1 MSPRPGTTDG
11 AGPVDPTEAG
21 GTGARYSGFRD
32 AGVRLTEPVVEGLG
46 AHRSDRGVA
55 LLPAIH
61 DFDRAHL
68 VALERG
74 GWLEPDEAAL
84 LLRTL
89 DAAAAEVGVT
99 ESRQRAGGG
108 IHSGEYLL
116 IGALGEPRGGQVSLA
131 RSSADLG
138 AVALRTIERD
148 RLLDL
153 GDALVALRAALT
165 ATAPRYVRTVMPL
178 FAQGQ
183 HAQPTT
189 VGHYLTSWG
198 SVLERDTDRVLVAL
212 GRVNA
217 SPAGAAIGT
226 GSPFVTDREATAA
239 LLGFDRA
246 IANTLDAVT
255 SHDHVLDV
263 LSTLAILGTDLSRL
277 VDDLMG
283 WSSPECAYVTF
294 PDRFCGTSSILAQAR
309 NPYAPQYIKGVG
321 AMAAG
326 AFVHGLVVDR
336 AGTGEAVLDRHQL
349 SEQLL
354 GLFGQ
359 TIRNVRWLTELVPV
373 LDWHEERLLAST
385 RAHWAT
391 ATELAGAI
399 VARAGV
405 SWRSAHQVTGIVVR
419 LAVERGLEPAGVTP
433 ALVDEAVALYRARI
447 EATGLGR
454 DDDDE
459 LLPEPGS
466 LTQTDL
472 DNALDPWVAI
482 EARTGA
488 GGPAPAEVGAQLA
501 ALDATIGDHRRELAV
516 RREHQASARQSLD
529 AAIAAVGAP

>member
-1 MSPRPGTTDG
+1 M
-11 AGPVDPTEAG
+11 
-21 GTGARYSGFRD
+21 
-32 AGVRLTEPVVEGLG
+32 RLSEPVIEGLG

-61 DFDRAHL
+61 DFDRAHI
-68 VALERG
+68 VALEAA
-74 GWLEPDEAAL
+74 GWLEADEAAL
-84 LLRTL
+84 LLGTL
-89 DAAAAEVGVT
+89 EAAARDEGVT

-116 IGALGEPRGGQVSLA
+116 AGTLGEPRGGQISLA

-153 GDALVALRAALT
+153 GDALVALRSALL
-165 ATAPRYVRTVMPL
+165 ATAPQHLRTVMPM

-189 VGHYLTSWG
+189 VGHYLTSWAH
-198 SVLERDTDRVLVAL
+198 VLERDTDRVLVAF

-226 GSPFVTDREATAA
+226 GSPFVTDRAHTAA
-239 LLGFDRA
+239 LLGFDA
-246 IANTLDAVT
+246 PIANTLDAVT

-263 LSTLAILGTDLSRL
+263 LSTLAILGNDLSRL

-283 WSSPECAYVTF
+283 WSSPECGYVTF

-326 AFVHGLVVDR
+326 ALVNGLMVDR

-349 SEQLL
+349 SEQML

-359 TIRNVRWLTELVPV
+359 TIRNVRWLAQLVPA
-373 LDWHEERLLAST
+373 LAWDEERLLAAT

-391 ATELAGAI
+391 ATDLAGAL
-399 VARAGV
+399 VSHAGL
-405 SWRSAHQVTGIVVR
+405 SWRTAHQITGTVVR
-419 LAVERGLEPAGVTP
+419 LAEERGIDPSDATP
-433 ALVDEAVALYRARI
+433 ALVDEAVALHLERL
-447 EATGLGR
+447 EALGMSLAPDDRLAPAPGLV
-454 DDDDE
+454 
-459 LLPEPGS
+459 
-466 LTQTDL
+466 TQEDL
-472 DNALDPWVAI
+472 DLALDPWAGI
-482 EARTGA
+482 EARSGL
-488 GGPAPAEVGAQLA
+488 GGPAPEAVAAQISALEASLA
-501 ALDATIGDHRRELAV
+501 AHREELGASRSRCDEAREAL
-516 RREHQASARQSLD
+516 E
-529 AAIAAVGAP
+529 AAVAERQRQ

>member
-1 MSPRPGTTDG
+1 MTSPSPPDRTPEDSGEPG
-11 AGPVDPTEAG
+11 AP
-21 GTGARYSGFRD
+21 RYGGFRD
-32 AGVRLTEPVVEGLG
+32 AGVRLSEPLVPGLS
-46 AHRSDRGVA
+46 AHRSDKGVA

-68 VALERG
+68 IALTEA
-74 GWLEPDEAAL
+74 GWLDADDAAE

-89 DAAAAEVGVT
+89 DHAAAADGIT

-116 IGALGEPRGGQVSLA
+116 IAALGEGLGGHISLA

-153 GDALVALRAALT
+153 GDALVALRTALCDSAAGHLD
-165 ATAPRYVRTVMPL
+165 TVMPM

-189 VGHYLTSWG
+189 VGHYLASWAA
-198 SVLERDTDRVLVAL
+198 VLERDTERVLVAF
-212 GRVNA
+212 GRANR

-226 GSPFVTDREATAA
+226 GSPFVTDRARTSA
-239 LLGFDRA
+239 LLGFDEP
-246 IANTLDAVT
+246 ILSTLDAVT

-263 LSTLAILGTDLSRL
+263 LSTLAILGNDLARL

-283 WSSPECAYVTF
+283 WSAPELGYVHF

-309 NPYAPQYIKGVG
+309 NPYAPQYVKGV
-321 AMAAG
+321 AATAAG
-326 AFVHGLVVDR
+326 ALVNGLVVDR

-359 TIRNVRWLTELVPV
+359 TIRNVGWLTELVPA
-373 LDWHEERLLAST
+373 LSWDAERLALST
-385 RAHWAT
+385 QAHWAT
-391 ATELAGAI
+391 ATDLAGAL
-399 VARAGV
+399 VERAGM

-419 LAVERGLEPAGVTP
+419 LATERGLAPNDVTV
-433 ALVDEAVALYRARI
+433 ALVEEAITLHPAP
-447 EATGLGR
+447 ATGR
-454 DDDDE
+454 V
-459 LLPEPGS
+459 
-466 LTQTDL
+466 TQADL
-472 DNALDPWVAI
+472 DAAADPMRSV
-482 EARTGA
+482 ERRDGL
-488 GGPAPAEVGAQLA
+488 GGPAPAAVRALLSMLGERTATHRA
-501 ALDATIGDHRRELAV
+501 ALDEHRARLARAREA
-516 RREHQASARQSLD
+516 LD
-529 AAIAAVGAP
+529 AAADGLGESDSSARE

>member
-1 MSPRPGTTDG
+1 
-11 AGPVDPTEAG
+11 
-21 GTGARYSGFRD
+21 
-32 AGVRLTEPVVEGLG
+32 VRLSEPVVEGLS

-61 DFDRAHL
+61 DFDRAHI
-68 VALERG
+68 VALEG
-74 GWLEPDEAAL
+74 AGWLEPDEAAL
-84 LLRTL
+84 LLGTL
-89 DAAAAEVGVT
+89 EAAAREEGVT

-153 GDALVALRAALT
+153 GDALVALRAAIL
-165 ATAPRYVRTVMPL
+165 ATAPEHLRTVMPL
-178 FAQGQ
+178 LAQGQ

-189 VGHYLTSWG
+189 VAHYLASWA
-198 SVLERDTDRVLVAL
+198 SVLERDTDRVLVAF
-212 GRVNA
+212 GRVNT

-226 GSPFVTDREATAA
+226 GSSFVTDRASTAA
-239 LLGFDRA
+239 LLGFDAA

-263 LSTLAILGTDLSRL
+263 LSTLAILGNDLGRL

-283 WSSPECAYVTF
+283 WSSPEDAYVSF

-309 NPYAPQYIKGVG
+309 NPYAPQYIKGVS

-326 AFVHGLVVDR
+326 ALVNGLMVDR

-349 SEQLL
+349 SEQML

-359 TIRNVRWLTELVPV
+359 TIRNVRWLTELVPA
-373 LDWHEERLLAST
+373 LIWHEERLLAST

-391 ATELAGAI
+391 APELAGAL
-399 VARAGV
+399 VTRTGV
-405 SWRSAHQVTGIVVR
+405 SWRSAHQITGIVVR
-419 LAVERGLEPAGVTP
+419 LAEERGLEPDAVTP
-433 ALVDEAVALYRARI
+433 ALVDEAVSLYLERLDAL
-447 EATGLGR
+447 GV
-454 DDDDE
+454 DH
-459 LLPEPGS
+459 PEDHPLTPAAGG
-466 LTQTDL
+466 LTQADL
-472 DNALDPWVAI
+472 DRAFDPWEAI

-488 GGPAPAEVGAQLA
+488 GGPAPTEVTAQLA
-501 ALDATIGDHRRELAV
+501 ALEAVVAAHRDDLAGRRARGAAAREAL
-516 RREHQASARQSLD
+516 E
-529 AAIAAVGAP
+529 AAVAARRIT